1 MGLSQPASHGRN
13 GVPAPCERRPR
24 RPRLAHESTRVNG
37 FLGPNG
43 ACWIIQTTR
52 LKLALRAISWG
63 GGRHAGL
70 RQQLYS

>member
-1 MGLSQPASHGRN
+1 MIEVRGLTKRFGRRVAVDELSFAVHP
-13 GVPAPCERRPR
+13 G
-24 RPRLAHESTRVNG
+24 RVNG